1 MADSLKLED
10 IISQYGLSKEKLE
23 EQSFLEIV
31 PQIVTIL
38 ESIDWKT
45 VGNYLGI
52 PSEELTAVEYTNK
65 TEYQRKV
72 AMLDIW
78 YRREGKATVASCW
91 KLASILNQHGLQ
103 NLIESLCKFI
113 QEESSQSAEMSTG
126 STTSNSGEKIP
137 GSGMMLYCK

>member
-10 IISQYGLSKEKLE
+10 IISQYGLPKEKLE
-23 EQSFLEIV
+23 EQSFLEII
-31 PQIVTIL
+31 PQITAIL
-38 ESIDWKT
+38 EDIDWKT

-52 PSEELTAVEYTNK
+52 PSEQLTAIEYANK

-72 AMLDIW
+72 AMLDMW
-78 YRREGKATVASCW
+78 YRREGKAASCW
-91 KLASILNQHGLQ
+91 KLANILNQHGLQ

-113 QEESSQSAEMSTG
+113 REKLSQSAEMSTG

-137 GSGMMLYCK
+137 GSGTILYCK